1 MSLEGPKSLLR
12 LVFRSAIEIRT
23 EQVRLDAKHFLL
35 LLLLPPF
42 RRLHF
47 RRTQQKGIIFSSVK
61 WENTETAIFF
71 FFLKLFI
78 YFDRYMFLSSC
89 APFGTDA
96 NNIRALRVLILF
108 HNEKEMDW
116 GHKRS
121 PPYSFYFLF
130 FICMWWDLYFP
141 VVAKSMAV
149 YAPAVPFVSG
159 WKIRT
164 HAHLRRDE
172 SLVSIEAKW
181 EEGDYC
187 NKGKKKKNLRRCVL
201 LLARGRCQKSSSHW
215 GGWFPRRLTDV
226 MTSCMESACPIL
238 DNLTQK
244 RHRSNIPLFS
254 SLLQVDSKM
263 AEDCARMLEK
273 KNFSMGGFDP
283 SETEN
288 TCQQS
293 V

>member
-1 MSLEGPKSLLR
+1 
-12 LVFRSAIEIRT
+12 
-23 EQVRLDAKHFLL
+23 
-35 LLLLPPF
+35 
-42 RRLHF
+42 
-47 RRTQQKGIIFSSVK
+47 
-61 WENTETAIFF
+61 
-71 FFLKLFI
+71 
-78 YFDRYMFLSSC
+78 
-89 APFGTDA
+89 
-96 NNIRALRVLILF
+96 
-108 HNEKEMDW
+108 
-116 GHKRS
+116 
-121 PPYSFYFLF
+121 
-130 FICMWWDLYFP
+130 MWWDLYFP

-215 GGWFPRRLTDV
+215 GGVIPTAIDRRYDKLYGKWL
-226 MTSCMESACPIL
+226 SHFR
-238 DNLTQK
+238 NLTQK

-273 KNFSMGGFDP
+273 KKL
-283 SETEN
+283 
-288 TCQQS
+288 
-293 V
+293 

>member
-1 MSLEGPKSLLR
+1 MRKYRNGD
-12 LVFRSAIEIRT
+12 I
-23 EQVRLDAKHFLL
+23 FLL
-35 LLLLPPF
+35 SP
-42 RRLHF
+42 
-47 RRTQQKGIIFSSVK
+47 
-61 WENTETAIFF
+61 
-71 FFLKLFI
+71 KLFI

-215 GGWFPRRLTDV
+215 GGVIPTAIDRRYDKLYGKCLSHFGQFDAKT
-226 MTSCMESACPIL
+226 TSIKHSTFFVAPA
-238 DNLTQK
+238 
-244 RHRSNIPLFS
+244 S
-254 SLLQVDSKM
+254 
-263 AEDCARMLEK
+263 
-273 KNFSMGGFDP
+273 
-283 SETEN
+283 
-288 TCQQS
+288 
-293 V
+293 

>member
-1 MSLEGPKSLLR
+1 MY
-12 LVFRSAIEIRT
+12 V
-23 EQVRLDAKHFLL
+23 
-35 LLLLPPF
+35 
-42 RRLHF
+42 
-47 RRTQQKGIIFSSVK
+47 
-61 WENTETAIFF
+61 
-71 FFLKLFI
+71 
-78 YFDRYMFLSSC
+78 
-89 APFGTDA
+89 
-96 NNIRALRVLILF
+96 
-108 HNEKEMDW
+108 
-116 GHKRS
+116 
-121 PPYSFYFLF
+121 
-130 FICMWWDLYFP
+130 WWDLYFP

-215 GGWFPRRLTDV
+215 GGWFPRRSTDV

-273 KNFSMGGFDP
+273 KTLVWGGSTPPRLKIPVNNRSRDALRRLRSAQTHAFRY
-283 SETEN
+283 SHQKGEEEKKRTKLYF
-288 TCQQS
+288 
-293 V
+293 

>member
-1 MSLEGPKSLLR
+1 MRKYRNGD
-12 LVFRSAIEIRT
+12 I
-23 EQVRLDAKHFLL
+23 FLL
-35 LLLLPPF
+35 SP
-42 RRLHF
+42 
-47 RRTQQKGIIFSSVK
+47 
-61 WENTETAIFF
+61 
-71 FFLKLFI
+71 KLFI

-187 NKGKKKKNLRRCVL
+187 NKGKKKKKPAALCASL
-201 LLARGRCQKSSSHW
+201 SSREMSKVVQPLG
-215 GGWFPRRLTDV
+215 GGWFPRRSTDV

-273 KNFSMGGFDP
+273 KNFSVGGFDP

>member
-1 MSLEGPKSLLR
+1 
-12 LVFRSAIEIRT
+12 
-23 EQVRLDAKHFLL
+23 
-35 LLLLPPF
+35 
-42 RRLHF
+42 
-47 RRTQQKGIIFSSVK
+47 
-61 WENTETAIFF
+61 
-71 FFLKLFI
+71 
-78 YFDRYMFLSSC
+78 MFLSSC

-215 GGWFPRRLTDV
+215 GGVDSHGDRPTLWQVVWKVLVPFWTIWRKNDIDQTFHFFRRSCKLIQRWRRTVQECWKKKTLVWGGSTPPRLKIPVNNRSRDALRRLR
-226 MTSCMESACPIL
+226 SAQ
-238 DNLTQK
+238 THAFRYSHQK
-244 RHRSNIPLFS
+244 G
-254 SLLQVDSKM
+254 
-263 AEDCARMLEK
+263 EEEK
-273 KNFSMGGFDP
+273 KRTKLYF
-283 SETEN
+283 
-288 TCQQS
+288 
-293 V
+293 